1 MKILITGGC
10 GAIGSIL
17 VEYLLTKYSKIEDS
31 SSTLSDL
38 IINLDA
44 QTYSAN
50 NYHTQFLKLPNYKYI
65 KGNISDGD
73 LVDFILETYNPN
85 IIIHLAAETHVDN
98 SFENS
103 IKFTETNVIGTHTLL
118 ECAKKYG
125 KLDKFIHMSTD
136 EVYGSVTNDEVC
148 KENSMFAPSNP
159 YSATKA
165 AAEMLCHAYIKSF
178 KLPIIIIRCN
188 NVISPFQH
196 KEKLIPHVV
205 TQISKDKKIH
215 IHGLG
220 LSKRTFIDAYDIANA
235 INVIINKGKNE
246 EIYNIGTDQEYT
258 VLEVVEKIMKIMK
271 PNEKFDGRII
281 YVPDRSYQ
289 DYRYSI
295 DCTKL
300 QELGWKPEIS
310 FEESIKLVIYSFTSF
325 TSFLT

>member
-10 GAIGSIL
+10 GAIGSIV
-17 VEYLLTKYSKIEDS
+17 VEYMLNKYNKIDDIS
-31 SSTLSDL
+31 SVNSDL

-50 NYHTQFLKLPNYKYI
+50 NYHTNFLKLPNYKFI
-65 KGNISDGD
+65 KGNICDGD
-73 LVDFILETYNPN
+73 LVDFILDTYKPG

-125 KLDKFIHMSTD
+125 KLKTFVHMSTD
-136 EVYGSVTNDEVC
+136 EVYGSVENGDIC

-165 AAEMLCHAYIKSF
+165 AAEMLCHAYVKSF
-178 KLPIIIIRCN
+178 KLPIIIVRCN

-196 KEKLIPHVV
+196 NEKLIPH
-205 TQISKDKKIH
+205 TISQILTNKKIN
-215 IHGLG
+215 IHGQG
-220 LSKRTFIDAYDIANA
+220 LAKRTFIDAYDIANA
-235 INVIINKGKNE
+235 LNYIMTGGNNG
-246 EIYNIGTDQEYT
+246 EIYNIGTDLEFT
-258 VLEVVEKIMKIMK
+258 VIEVVEKIMKLLV
-271 PNEKFDGRII
+271 PSEKLE
-281 YVPDRSYQ
+281 DRVKYIEDRLYQ

-295 DCTKL
+295 DSTKL
-300 QELGWKPEIS
+300 INLGWKRTVE
-310 FEESIKLVIYSFTSF
+310 FDESIKKVISCLSERFS
-325 TSFLT
+325 